1 MNPSIPKTISEEK
14 NVDVAEVNQ
23 RHCIEES
30 RQRLDN
36 VDLIHLV
43 LVSGKLVLQKKKEVH
58 FDGD

>member
-1 MNPSIPKTISEEK
+1 MNPSIPKKISEEK
-14 NVDVAEVNQ
+14 NVDVTEVNQ